1 MNPRIALAAV
11 LLILALASAAQVKTD
26 RPAEPTVVNHGNTP
40 AQDAAFQEVRRL
52 FGMRAT
58 APPPQR
64 RAGELLQLVARDG
77 SILIPEAPL
86 RCAGKSAVA
95 SVGVTP

>member
-1 MNPRIALAAV
+1 MNPRIALTAL
-11 LLILALASAAQVKTD
+11 LLILALASAAQVMTD
-26 RPAEPTVVNHGNTP
+26 RPAEPTVMNHGNTP

-64 RAGELLQLVARDG
+64 RAGEPLQLFARDG
-77 SILIPEAPL
+77 SILIPDATL
-86 RCAGKSAVA
+86 CCAEQSAVA
-95 SVGVTP
+95 SVGATL